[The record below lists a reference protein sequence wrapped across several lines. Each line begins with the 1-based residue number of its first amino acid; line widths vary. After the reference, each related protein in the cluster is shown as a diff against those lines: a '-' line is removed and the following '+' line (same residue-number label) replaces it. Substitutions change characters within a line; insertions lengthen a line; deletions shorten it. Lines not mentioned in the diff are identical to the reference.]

1 MPQSLT
7 TYSLCHWCKLL
18 YFIHLHFYYSD
29 FKLGRSSIQCIIC
42 SDALKGMLSW
52 PKIFAFKEL
61 VEASKCLWGP
71 LLNGGVLLCLDPLQ
85 ILWPGLPGPLVG
97 PGGLDKASTK
107 AHYEY
112 QCPPHRG
119 RHEGG
124 HLIAQGPLLLHHHW
138 KTDPITGN
146 SHCLLSQGDL
156 VKKTKKTLFWSCAC
170 MCLYIRCSFTV
181 LYSHN
186 WKMLATITTH
196 NFRGVWLPNLLKHIK
211 HFGYCYILNVPCYE

>member
-107 AHYEY
+107 AHYER
-112 QCPPHRG
+112 QCPSHRS

-124 HLIAQGPLLLHHHW
+124 HLTAQGPVLPHLW
-138 KTDPITGN
+138 QTDPVTGN
-146 SHCLLSQGDL
+146 SHCLLSQGLKKVYIL
-156 VKKTKKTLFWSCAC
+156 VQLSVCVCTWDVPS
-170 MCLYIRCSFTV
+170 V

-186 WKMLATITTH
+186 WRKKMATTTTH
-196 NFRGVWLPNLLKHIK
+196 NFRSLTT
-211 HFGYCYILNVPCYE
+211 